1 MNDYCQRAIAAM
13 SPVPAGADAD
23 LQRRT
28 AIVLKHLHAMVDEL
42 QPTDGE
48 LYTAMRWLGDVGRDN
63 DFIMLCDVMGLT
75 MRAVD
80 LSRSRPG
87 ATPANVEG
95 PFPKDDVAWADNPLQ
110 LAAPGEGGQ
119 RIELRGTVRA
129 ASGGGPVADATF
141 IVWQTNHQG
150 RYENEDSTQPPDNF
164 RARFKTAANGGY
176 SISTILPGPYEIGSA
191 HSAVGTFMAL
201 LGRARLRAAH
211 LHYRVLAPGFEPLT
225 SQMYFEGQ
233 PQNATDCIFSP
244 SPDITITLKPHPQ
257 HAGQLLGEFDIHL
270 AEQGNAA

>member
-1 MNDYCQRAIAAM
+1 MNDYCRRAIAAM
-13 SPVPAGADAD
+13 SPSPEGADPG
-23 LQRRT
+23 LQRRM
-28 AIVLKHLHAMVDEL
+28 AIVLKHLHALVDEL
-42 QPTDGE
+42 QPGDAE
-48 LYTAMRWLGDVGRDN
+48 LYAAMRWLNDVGHNN

-75 MRAVD
+75 MRSVD
-80 LSRSRPG
+80 LGRSRPG

-110 LAAPGEGGQ
+110 LATPGEDGQ

-129 ASGGGPVADATF
+129 AAGGQPVPGATF

-150 RYENEDSTQPPDNF
+150 RYENEDPSQPRDNF
-164 RARFKTAANGGY
+164 RARFRTAPDGGW
-176 SISTILPGPYEIGSA
+176 SISTVLPGPYEIGSA
-191 HSAVGTFMAL
+191 HSAVGSLMTR
-201 LGRARLRAAH
+201 LGRHRLRAAH

-244 SPDITITLKPHPQ
+244 SPDITISLKPHPQ
-257 HAGQLLGEFDIHL
+257 RAGHLLGEYDIRL
-270 AEQGNAA
+270 AAQGGAA